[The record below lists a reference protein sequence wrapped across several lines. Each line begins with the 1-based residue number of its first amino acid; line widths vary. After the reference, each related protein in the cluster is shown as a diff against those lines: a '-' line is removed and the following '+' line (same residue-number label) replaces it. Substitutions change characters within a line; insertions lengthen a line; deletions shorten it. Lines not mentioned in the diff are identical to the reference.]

1 VFKIKSTVNTLFFT
15 NERIQKKLIFSH
27 SMIQTVR
34 VYLWIEYTIKHF
46 IRVRK
51 TRRNFLK
58 RKAEACT
65 YIWKDNNGM

>member
-1 VFKIKSTVNTLFFT
+1 MKESK
-15 NERIQKKLIFSH
+15 KKLIFSH
-27 SMIQTVR
+27 SMKQTVR
-34 VYLWIEYTIKHF
+34 VYLRIEYTIKHF

-58 RKAEACT
+58 RIAGACT